1 MTLNVLIQ
9 IPRDTEEILMERD
22 REGERQGERGNS
34 LEGKKLTNLN
44 Q

>member
-1 MTLNVLIQ
+1 MHVLIQ

-22 REGERQGERGNS
+22 KGEGENS
-34 LEGKKLTNLN
+34 LGGKKLTNLN